1 MTNSAPASHHW
12 TVADMPDLAGKT
24 AIVTGSTAGLGLV
37 AATELAAHGAD
48 VTMAVRDVA
57 RGEKAARAIIDAYP
71 EASVQVALLDLT
83 SLASIRDFATAFAKG
98 HKRLDILINNAGIMG
113 VPRREVTTDGFEAQF
128 GTNHLGHFAL
138 TGLLMPLIR
147 KSKGARIVTVSS
159 NLHKTG
165 RMNFDDLMG
174 EKSYKPWAAYGQS
187 KLANLLFTSE
197 LQRRLETAKIDAIA
211 VAAHPGWSN
220 TSLMTSGPMKGRG
233 RFMKWLGQ
241 SVNNRMA
248 QPVTMGALNELY
260 AATAADVNGNDYI
273 GPDGKNE
280 QSGYPHKAD
289 RSQFAKNAADA
300 TRLWDVSEKLT
311 GISYP

>member
-1 MTNSAPASHHW
+1 MTNSSPTAHHW
-12 TVADMPDLAGKT
+12 TAADIPNLAGKT

-37 AATELAAHGAD
+37 AATELAAHGAS
-48 VTMAVRDVA
+48 VTLAVRDVA
-57 RGEKAARAIIDAYP
+57 RGEKVARAIIDAYP

-83 SLASIRDFATAFAKG
+83 SLASIREFATGYIKS

-113 VPRREVTTDGFEAQF
+113 VPTRETTADGFEAQF

-138 TGLLMPLIR
+138 TGLLLPVIS
-147 KSKGARIVTVSS
+147 KTKGARIVTVSS

-197 LQRRLETAKIDAIA
+197 LQRRLEKAKIDAIA

-220 TSLMTSGPMKGRG
+220 TSLMKSGPMKGRSK
-233 RFMKWLGQ
+233 FMTGLAQW
-241 SVNNRMA
+241 VTDRMA
-248 QPVTMGALNELY
+248 QPGTMGALNELY
-260 AATAADVNGNDYI
+260 AATAADVHGNDYF
-273 GPDGKNE
+273 GPDGKSE
-280 QSGYPHKAD
+280 QKGYPRKVD

-300 TRLWDVSEKLT
+300 KRLWDVSEKLT

>member
-1 MTNSAPASHHW
+1 MTNSSPTAHHW
-12 TVADMPDLAGKT
+12 TAADIPNLAGKT

-37 AATELAAHGAD
+37 AATELAAHGAS
-48 VTMAVRDVA
+48 VTLAVRDVA
-57 RGEKAARAIIDAYP
+57 RGEKVARAIIDAYP

-83 SLASIRDFATAFAKG
+83 SLASIREFATGYIKS

-113 VPRREVTTDGFEAQF
+113 VPTRETTADGFEAQF

-138 TGLLMPLIR
+138 TGLLLPVIS
-147 KSKGARIVTVSS
+147 KTKGARIVTVSS

-197 LQRRLETAKIDAIA
+197 LQRRLEKAKIDAIA

-220 TSLMTSGPMKGRG
+220 TSLMKSGPMKGRSK
-233 RFMKWLGQ
+233 FMTGLAQW
-241 SVNNRMA
+241 VTDRMA
-248 QPVTMGALNELY
+248 QPGTMGALNELY
-260 AATAADVNGNDYI
+260 AATAADVHGNEYF
-273 GPDGKNE
+273 GPDGKSE
-280 QSGYPHKAD
+280 QKGYPRKVD

-300 TRLWDVSEKLT
+300 KRLWDVSEKLT

>member
-1 MTNSAPASHHW
+1 MTNSSHAAHRW
-12 TVADMPDLAGKT
+12 TAADIPNLAGKT

-57 RGEKAARAIIDAYP
+57 RGEKVARAIIDAYP
-71 EASVQVALLDLT
+71 EASVQVASLDLT
-83 SLASIRDFATAFAKG
+83 SLASITEFATTFIKKN
-98 HKRLDILINNAGIMG
+98 KRLDILINNAGIMG
-113 VPRREVTTDGFEAQF
+113 VPKRELTEDGFEAQF

-138 TGLLMPLIR
+138 TGLLMPLIS
-147 KSKGARIVTVSS
+147 KTKGARIVTVSS

-197 LQRRLETAKIDAIA
+197 LQRRLVAAKVDAIA

-220 TSLMTSGPMKGRG
+220 TSLMKSGPMKGRSK
-233 RFMKWLGQ
+233 FMLGLGQ
-241 SVNNRMA
+241 WVTNRMA
-248 QPVTMGALNELY
+248 QSGSMGALNELY
-260 AATAADVNGNDYI
+260 AATAADVKGNDYF
-273 GPDGKNE
+273 GPDGKGE
-280 QSGYPHKAD
+280 QKGYPRRVD
-289 RSQFAKNAADA
+289 RTSFAKNEADA
-300 TRLWDVSEKLT
+300 KRLWDVSEQLT
-311 GISYP
+311 GVSYL

>member
-1 MTNSAPASHHW
+1 MTNSSPTAHHW
-12 TVADMPDLAGKT
+12 TAADIPNLAGKT

-37 AATELAAHGAD
+37 AATELAAHGAS
-48 VTMAVRDVA
+48 VTLAVRDVA
-57 RGEKAARAIIDAYP
+57 RGEEVARAIIDAYP

-83 SLASIRDFATAFAKG
+83 SLASIREFATGYIKS

-113 VPRREVTTDGFEAQF
+113 VPTRETTADGFEAQF

-138 TGLLMPLIR
+138 TGLLLPVIS
-147 KSKGARIVTVSS
+147 KTKGARIVTVSS

-197 LQRRLETAKIDAIA
+197 LQRRLEKAKIDAIA

-220 TSLMTSGPMKGRG
+220 TSLMKSGPMKGRSK
-233 RFMKWLGQ
+233 FMTGLAQW
-241 SVNNRMA
+241 VTDRMA
-248 QPVTMGALNELY
+248 QPGTMGALNELY
-260 AATAADVNGNDYI
+260 AATAADVHGNEYF
-273 GPDGKNE
+273 GPDGKSE
-280 QSGYPHKAD
+280 QKGYPRKVD

-300 TRLWDVSEKLT
+300 KRLWDVSEKLT

>member
-1 MTNSAPASHHW
+1 MTNSTQTTHRW
-12 TVADMPDLAGKT
+12 TVADMPNLAGKT
-24 AIVTGSTAGLGLV
+24 AIVTGATAGLGLV

-71 EASVQVALLDLT
+71 EANVQVAVLDLT
-83 SLASIRDFATAFAKG
+83 SLASITEFANGFTKK

-113 VPRREVTTDGFEAQF
+113 VPKRETTADGFEAQF

-138 TGLLMPLIR
+138 TGLLLPVIS
-147 KSKGARIVTVSS
+147 KTKGARIVTVSS
-159 NLHKTG
+159 NLHKNG
-165 RMNFDDLMG
+165 RINFDDLMG

-197 LQRRLETAKIDAIA
+197 LQRRLEKAKIDAIA

-233 RFMKWLGQ
+233 RFMKWFGQ
-241 SVNNRMA
+241 AVNDRMA

-260 AATAADVNGNDYI
+260 AATADGVNGNDYI

-280 QSGYPHKAD
+280 QKGYPHKAD
-289 RSQFAKNAADA
+289 RSQFAKNTADA
-300 TRLWDVSEKLT
+300 KRLWEVSEKLT
-311 GISYP
+311 GISYL